1 MRRLPSPGEILSSQ
15 DITRESSP
23 NVLTARDVRVLL
35 LWLLAAL
42 VGASVAYRYFFQ
54 AFPEASVDF
63 KLTRGAALD
72 LARKFA
78 VGEGLP
84 LQGYQSA
91 IVFNV
96 DDDTKTFL
104 EREVGLEEA
113 NRLMSSEVS
122 AWYWDVRF
130 FRPRQKEEIRV
141 RVDPKG
147 RIVGY
152 EHILEEAAPGG
163 RLDQAQALRRAEQF
177 LTQTL
182 QTDLGAY
189 AFLPEEANSIARPNR
204 TDWTFTWERKGFRVK
219 EATYRLQVTIE
230 GDRPGGYTEF
240 LKVPEAW
247 KRSYAR
253 LRSSN
258 NFLETIA
265 LIPYALLIGAA
276 LSVLIML
283 GRRGLVQWRW
293 VLALGLFITFLY
305 FAMELNQWPLI
316 RAGYNTNDSYASFFA
331 SQLVKALVESV
342 SLALLV
348 VIAVAPGEPLYR
360 ASQPNHLR
368 LRCAFTLRGL
378 HTRQFFCAGC
388 VGLCLAAAH
397 IGYVVAFY
405 VVGRRFGVWAP
416 QDLQYSDTLSTALP
430 WIYPLT
436 IGIYAACS
444 EEFLFRMFSIP
455 FLKRLTRWKILAI
468 VLPAF
473 AWGFLHSN
481 YPQEPAYIRGI
492 EVGTIGIVAGLVMLR
507 WGILAT
513 LTWHYTVDAFLT
525 SLSLM
530 RSQGLYTRISGG
542 LVGFAAVIPVAV
554 AGILYLRHGAFAD
567 ETDLLNGTQPLVEPT
582 TAAEISPA
590 TARPLVAYRALNK
603 RALILLAT
611 AGVLGLVALWLIKTQ
626 TIGSFVRFPLDS
638 REGGARADDVLRQL
652 RQNPASYHRAV
663 TIQYTFDP
671 LVNEYLRRT
680 IGLEAANRVYRDEVP
695 AAFWTARYFR
705 DSQKEEYFIVL
716 LPDGMLHSVHHTLAE
731 DAPGPNLTKE
741 EAQARAE
748 TFLRDSKKIDLT
760 RWKLVQAE
768 SNKLPAR
775 TDHSF
780 VWEEIQALNRAPS
793 GAEAAHVRISLV
805 VQGDEVSGYRIF
817 IHLPED
823 WVRKQN
829 ETTLANTVL
838 TVLFL
843 SLIGAF
849 AAGVLIVFLRNLK
862 SPQIAAVPW
871 RRIALWSLVILAAAL
886 VRFVTLEP
894 LYLLTYQ
901 TDNPFA
907 TFLGT
912 LLISQTLGAV
922 LFYSVAILLLGLG
935 SFFVVRAYGSDCLPL
950 LHTLPGTYYRDA
962 ILVMLSGWAVIIG
975 LRRLRD
981 LATAVWPVAHYA
993 FPANLPQ
1000 GLDARLP
1007 AANALANAI
1016 TYSFLIAGIIALVL
1030 GFTASYFRRTGI
1042 DLTLLAVLAI
1052 SSVQRWGSAGDLV
1065 QNATLGF
1072 LELAVIWLGAKYVV
1086 RLNFLAYFLV
1096 ALLILLSSAID
1107 GLMRQPNTYYRAN
1120 GVVLITAVAILV
1132 VLPLIW
1138 WRGAARRREIANK
1151 LVVPA

>member
-1 MRRLPSPGEILSSQ
+1 MPLPGDILASQ
-15 DITRESSP
+15 DITRESAP
-23 NVLTARDVRVLL
+23 NVLTARDLRVLL

-42 VGASVAYRYFFQ
+42 VGASIAYRYFFR

-63 KLTRGAALD
+63 KLTRSAALD
-72 LARKFA
+72 LARKF
-78 VGEGLP
+78 VMGQGL
-84 LQGYQSA
+84 LLRGYQSA

-104 EREVGLEEA
+104 EREAGLEQA
-113 NRLMSSEVS
+113 NSLMSSQVS

-152 EHILEEAAPGG
+152 EHTLEEAAAGA
-163 RLDQAQALRRAEQF
+163 RLDQPQALSRAEQF

-182 QTDLGAY
+182 QTNLGDY
-189 AFLPEEANSIARPNR
+189 AFLPEEANPSARPNR
-204 TDWTFTWERKGFRVK
+204 TDWTFTWERKDFRVRD
-219 EATYRLQVTIE
+219 ATYRLQVTID
-230 GDRPGGYTEF
+230 GDSPGGYAEF
-240 LKVPEAW
+240 LKIPEAW

-258 NFLETIA
+258 NFIETIA

-305 FAMELNQWPLI
+305 FAMQLNQWPLI
-316 RAGYNTNDSYASFFA
+316 RAGYDTNDSYASFFA
-331 SQLVKALVESV
+331 TQLVKALVESI

-348 VIAVAPGEPLYR
+348 VLAVAPGEPLYR
-360 ASQPNHLR
+360 ASQPDHLR
-368 LRCAFTLRGL
+368 LRCAFTLTGL
-378 HTRQFFCAGC
+378 RTRQFFCAGC

-430 WIYPLT
+430 WIFPLT
-436 IGIYAACS
+436 IGVYAAAS

-455 FLKRLTRWKILAI
+455 FLKRLTRWRILAV

-481 YPQEPAYIRGI
+481 YPQEPPYIRGI
-492 EVGTIGIVAGLVMLR
+492 EVGTIGIVAGWVMLR

-530 RSQGLYTRISGG
+530 RSQGLYMRVSGG
-542 LVGFAAVIPVAV
+542 LVGFAAVIPVAL

-567 ETDLLNGTQPLVEPT
+567 ETELLNRAQPSVEPAAAAEEAPAKSQPLVSYQ
-582 TAAEISPA
+582 ALN
-590 TARPLVAYRALNK
+590 RRALT
-603 RALILLAT
+603 LLAA
-611 AGVLGLVALWLIKTQ
+611 AGVLGLLTLWIVKPQ
-626 TIGSFVRFPLDS
+626 NIGNFVRFPLAS
-638 REGGARADDVLRQL
+638 GEAGARADDVLRQL
-652 RQNPASYHRAV
+652 RQDPVSYHRAV

-680 IGLEAANRVYRDEVP
+680 IGLDAANRVYRDEVP

-705 DSQKEEYFIVL
+705 DSQKQEYFIVL
-716 LPDGMLHSVHHTLAE
+716 LPEGMLHSIHHTLAE
-731 DAPGPNLTKE
+731 DTPGPNLTKE
-741 EAQARAE
+741 EAHSRAE
-748 TFLRDSKKIDLT
+748 AFLRESKKIDLR
-760 RWKLVQAE
+760 RWKLVEAE
-768 SNKLPAR
+768 SKKLPAR

-780 VWEEIQALNRAPS
+780 VWEEIQSLNTAPS
-793 GAEAAHVRISLV
+793 GGEAAHVRISLL

-817 IHLPED
+817 VHLPED
-823 WVRKQN
+823 WIRNQN
-829 ETTLANTVL
+829 QTTLANTAL
-838 TVLFL
+838 TVLFV
-843 SLIGAF
+843 SLVGGF
-849 AAGVLIVFLRNLK
+849 SVTVLIIFLRNLK

-871 RRIALWSLVILAAAL
+871 RRIAVWSLVILAAAL
-886 VRFVTLEP
+886 LRFITLEP
-894 LYLLTYQ
+894 LYLLMYR
-901 TDNPFA
+901 TDQPFA
-907 TFLGT
+907 TFVGT

-922 LFYSVAILLLGLG
+922 LIYSVGILILGLG
-935 SFFVVRAYGSDCLPL
+935 SFFVVRAYGSDCLPFSHAL
-950 LHTLPGTYYRDA
+950 SGAYYRDS
-962 ILVMLSGWAVIIG
+962 ILVMLSGWAVIIA
-975 LRRLRD
+975 LRRLHD
-981 LATAVWPVAHYA
+981 LVNSIWPVAHYA
-993 FPANLPQ
+993 FPANVPQ
-1000 GLDARLP
+1000 GLDAHWP
-1007 AANALANAI
+1007 AANVLANAI
-1016 TYSFLIAGIIALVL
+1016 TYSFLIAGIMTLVL
-1030 GFTASYFRRTGI
+1030 GFTAGYLRRTWI
-1042 DLTLLAVLAI
+1042 DLTLLAALAI
-1052 SSVQRWGSAGDLV
+1052 SSVQRWGSAGDFIQSAV
-1065 QNATLGF
+1065 LGF
-1072 LELAVIWLGAKYVV
+1072 LELAVIWLGARYLV
-1086 RLNFLAYFLV
+1086 RLNFLAYYLM
-1096 ALLILLSSAID
+1096 AMLLLFSSAID

-1120 GVVLITAVAILV
+1120 GVILITAVAVLV

-1138 WRGAARRREIANK
+1138 WRGAARRRELAK
-1151 LVVPA
+1151 RLVVPA